1 MPCKEEKNK
10 RSAVK
15 NLPAAV
21 DRFFANAQN
30 DKYKVGTHRPAKSRD
45 L

>member
-1 MPCKEEKNK
+1 MRRDCLQAMPCKEEKNK

-15 NLPAAV
+15 NLFLVIARAV
-21 DRFFANAQN
+21 
-30 DKYKVGTHRPAKSRD
+30 KPVV